1 MNVHHASLFPDLIG
15 ASDYCNI
22 LMEEAQQ
29 IQAIAEA
36 TKEVGVAEH
45 VAVSEEVVV
54 TVIPAEST
62 TEESEAASLVELLKS
77 ADGSEQ
83 VEPGRIQLIADQ
95 LAKELKKNKVVD
107 WETRDAAQAKLR
119 NVARAIL
126 RKYGFPFLSREAVV
140 EKLVEVTTKDDAESA

>member
-1 MNVHHASLFPDLIG
+1 MIRGTSLFPDLIG

-36 TKEVGVAEH
+36 AKVVGVSEH
-45 VAVSEEVVV
+45 IGITEEVVV
-54 TVIPAEST
+54 TVIHAET
-62 TEESEAASLVELLKS
+62 AAEESETASLVELLKS
-77 ADGSEQ
+77 AEGSEQ

-126 RKYGFPFLSREAVV
+126 RKYGFPFLSREAAV
-140 EKLVEVTTKDDAESA
+140 EKIIEITAKDEVVSA